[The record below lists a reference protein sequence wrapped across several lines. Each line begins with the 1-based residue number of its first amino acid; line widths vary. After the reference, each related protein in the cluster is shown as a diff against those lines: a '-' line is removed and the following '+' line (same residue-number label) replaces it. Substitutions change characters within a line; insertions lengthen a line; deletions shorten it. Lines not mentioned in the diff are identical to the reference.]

1 MSMEFDVALADI
13 EAARAR
19 VAGQV
24 RATPTWRS
32 EALSRRLD
40 AEVFLKLECLQ
51 LGGSFKMRGV
61 LNKLATMDEA
71 ARARGIVTVSGGNHA
86 IATAEAAR
94 ATGTRALV
102 TMPSV
107 TPAYNVERTRAA
119 GAEVELCESA
129 AIAFARAQ
137 ELGRAGMTFVHPY
150 DDPAVIAGHG
160 TLGLELAEAVPG
172 MTDVF
177 VSIGGGGFMSGVAA
191 AVKGRIPSARIHG
204 VETQGAETMTRALA
218 AGRPE
223 TIAPSSIARTLG
235 APFATERTM
244 AAARRFLE
252 GIEVV
257 PDAEA
262 VAELDALVADE
273 HVWCEPAASCTVA
286 AALRL
291 RARLGARPCIVLV
304 LCGSNV
310 AFDDVARWRVQFG
323 LAAAG

>member
-1 MSMEFDVALADI
+1 MEFDVALADI

-19 VAGQV
+19 FAGQV

-191 AVKGRIPSARIHG
+191 AVKGRLPSARVHG

-291 RARLGARPCIVLV
+291 RARLGARPRIVLV

>member
-1 MSMEFDVALADI
+1 
-13 EAARAR
+13 
-19 VAGQV
+19 
-24 RATPTWRS
+24 
-32 EALSRRLD
+32 
-40 AEVFLKLECLQ
+40 
-51 LGGSFKMRGV
+51 
-61 LNKLATMDEA
+61 
-71 ARARGIVTVSGGNHA
+71 
-86 IATAEAAR
+86 
-94 ATGTRALV
+94 
-102 TMPSV
+102 
-107 TPAYNVERTRAA
+107 
-119 GAEVELCESA
+119 
-129 AIAFARAQ
+129 
-137 ELGRAGMTFVHPY
+137 MTFVHPY

-323 LAAAG
+323 LAAAR

>member
-1 MSMEFDVALADI
+1 MTMEFDVDLARI

-19 VAGQV
+19 IAGRV
-24 RATPTWRS
+24 RATPLWRS
-32 EALSRRLD
+32 EPLSRRLD
-40 AEVFLKLECLQ
+40 ADVFLKLECLQ

-61 LNKLATMDEA
+61 LNKLATMDDA

-102 TMPSV
+102 TMPRV
-107 TPAYNVERTRAA
+107 TPAYNVARTTGP
-119 GAEVELCESA
+119 GAEVELCDTA
-129 AIAFARAQ
+129 ALAFARAQ

-150 DDPAVIAGHG
+150 DDPDVIAGHG
-160 TLGLELAEAVPG
+160 TLGLEIADAVPDL
-172 MTDVF
+172 TDVV
-177 VSIGGGGFMSGVAA
+177 VSIGGGGFMAGVAA
-191 AVKGRIPSARIHG
+191 AVKGRIPAARIHG
-204 VETQGAETMTRALA
+204 VETEGAETMTRALA

-252 GIEVV
+252 GIEIVS
-257 PDAEA
+257 DREA
-262 VAELDALVADE
+262 VAEVDALIADE
-273 HVWCEPAASCTVA
+273 HIWCEPAASCTVA
-286 AALRL
+286 AALRR
-291 RARLGARPCIVLV
+291 RAGLGARPRIVLV

-310 AFDDVARWRVQFG
+310 AFDDVARWRAEFG
-323 LAAAG
+323 LAG

>member
-1 MSMEFDVALADI
+1 
-13 EAARAR
+13 
-19 VAGQV
+19 V

-61 LNKLATMDEA
+61 LNTLATMDEA

-191 AVKGRIPSARIHG
+191 AVKGRLPAARMHG

-291 RARLGARPCIVLV
+291 RARLGARPRIVLV

>member
-1 MSMEFDVALADI
+1 
-13 EAARAR
+13 
-19 VAGQV
+19 
-24 RATPTWRS
+24 
-32 EALSRRLD
+32 
-40 AEVFLKLECLQ
+40 
-51 LGGSFKMRGV
+51 
-61 LNKLATMDEA
+61 
-71 ARARGIVTVSGGNHA
+71 
-86 IATAEAAR
+86 
-94 ATGTRALV
+94 
-102 TMPSV
+102 
-107 TPAYNVERTRAA
+107 
-119 GAEVELCESA
+119 
-129 AIAFARAQ
+129 
-137 ELGRAGMTFVHPY
+137 
-150 DDPAVIAGHG
+150 
-160 TLGLELAEAVPG
+160 
-172 MTDVF
+172 
-177 VSIGGGGFMSGVAA
+177 MSGVAA
-191 AVKGRIPSARIHG
+191 AVKGRLPSARMHG

-291 RARLGARPCIVLV
+291 RARLGARPRIVLV

>member
-1 MSMEFDVALADI
+1 MEFDVALADI

-32 EALSRRLD
+32 DALSRRLD
-40 AEVFLKLECLQ
+40 ADVFLKLECLQ

-119 GAEVELCESA
+119 GAQVELCESA

-191 AVKGRIPSARIHG
+191 AVKGRLPSARVHG

-291 RARLGARPCIVLV
+291 RARLGARPRIVLV

-323 LAAAG
+323 LAAPA

>member
-1 MSMEFDVALADI
+1 MEFDVALADI
-13 EAARAR
+13 EAARGR
-19 VAGQV
+19 IAGRV

-102 TMPSV
+102 TMPAV
-107 TPAYNVERTRAA
+107 TPAYNVERTRGA
-119 GAEVELCESA
+119 GAEVELCECA
-129 AIAFARAQ
+129 ASAFARAQ
-137 ELGRAGMTFVHPY
+137 DLGRAGMTFVHPY

-191 AVKGRIPSARIHG
+191 AVKGRLPAVRVHG
-204 VETQGAETMTRALA
+204 VETRGAETMTRALA
-218 AGRPE
+218 AGKPE

-286 AALRL
+286 AALRR
-291 RARLGARPCIVLV
+291 RAGLGARPCIVLV

-310 AFDDVARWRVQFG
+310 AFDDVARWRREAG
-323 LAAAG
+323 PGAAG

>member
-1 MSMEFDVALADI
+1 
-13 EAARAR
+13 
-19 VAGQV
+19 
-24 RATPTWRS
+24 
-32 EALSRRLD
+32 
-40 AEVFLKLECLQ
+40 
-51 LGGSFKMRGV
+51 MRGV

-191 AVKGRIPSARIHG
+191 AVKGRLPAARMHG

-291 RARLGARPCIVLV
+291 RARLGARPRIVLV

>member
-1 MSMEFDVALADI
+1 
-13 EAARAR
+13 
-19 VAGQV
+19 
-24 RATPTWRS
+24 
-32 EALSRRLD
+32 
-40 AEVFLKLECLQ
+40 
-51 LGGSFKMRGV
+51 
-61 LNKLATMDEA
+61 
-71 ARARGIVTVSGGNHA
+71 
-86 IATAEAAR
+86 
-94 ATGTRALV
+94 
-102 TMPSV
+102 
-107 TPAYNVERTRAA
+107 
-119 GAEVELCESA
+119 
-129 AIAFARAQ
+129 
-137 ELGRAGMTFVHPY
+137 
-150 DDPAVIAGHG
+150 VIAGHG

-191 AVKGRIPSARIHG
+191 AVKGRLPAARMHG

-291 RARLGARPCIVLV
+291 RARLGARPRIVLV

>member
-1 MSMEFDVALADI
+1 MEFDVSLADI

-51 LGGSFKMRGV
+51 LGGSFKIRGV

-191 AVKGRIPSARIHG
+191 AVKGRLPAARMHG

-291 RARLGARPCIVLV
+291 RARLGARPRIVLV

>member
-1 MSMEFDVALADI
+1 MEFDVSLADI

-191 AVKGRIPSARIHG
+191 AVKGRLPSARVHG

-291 RARLGARPCIVLV
+291 RARLGARPRIVLV

-323 LAAAG
+323 LAAAS

>member
-1 MSMEFDVALADI
+1 MEFDVALADI

-32 EALSRRLD
+32 DALSRRLD
-40 AEVFLKLECLQ
+40 ADVFLKLECLQ

-223 TIAPSSIARTLG
+223 TIAPSWIARTLG

-244 AAARRFLE
+244 AAARRFLD

-291 RARLGARPCIVLV
+291 RARLGARSCIVLV

-323 LAAAG
+323 LAAAR

>member
-1 MSMEFDVALADI
+1 MEFDVSLADI

-191 AVKGRIPSARIHG
+191 AVKGRLPAARMHG

-218 AGRPE
+218 AGHPE

-291 RARLGARPCIVLV
+291 RARLGARPRIVLV

>member
-1 MSMEFDVALADI
+1 MEFDVALADI

-32 EALSRRLD
+32 DALSRRLD
-40 AEVFLKLECLQ
+40 ADVFLKLECLQ

-119 GAEVELCESA
+119 GAQVELCESA

-244 AAARRFLE
+244 AAARRFLD

-291 RARLGARPCIVLV
+291 RARLGARPRIVLV

-323 LAAAG
+323 LAAAR

>member
-1 MSMEFDVALADI
+1 MEFDVALADI

-32 EALSRRLD
+32 DALSRRLD
-40 AEVFLKLECLQ
+40 ADVFLKLECLQ

-119 GAEVELCESA
+119 GAQVELCESA

-262 VAELDALVADE
+262 VAELDALVAEE

-291 RARLGARPCIVLV
+291 RARLGARPRIVLV

-323 LAAAG
+323 LAAAR

>member
-1 MSMEFDVALADI
+1 MEFDVALADI

-32 EALSRRLD
+32 DALSRRLD
-40 AEVFLKLECLQ
+40 ADVFLKLECLQ

-191 AVKGRIPSARIHG
+191 AVKGRLPSARMHG

-291 RARLGARPCIVLV
+291 RARLGARPRIVLV

>member
-1 MSMEFDVALADI
+1 MEFDVALADI

-32 EALSRRLD
+32 DALSRRLD
-40 AEVFLKLECLQ
+40 ADVFLKLECLQ

-119 GAEVELCESA
+119 GAQVELCESA

-244 AAARRFLE
+244 AAARRFLD

-262 VAELDALVADE
+262 VAELDALVAEE

-291 RARLGARPCIVLV
+291 RARLGARPRIVLV

-323 LAAAG
+323 LAAAR

>member
-32 EALSRRLD
+32 DALSRRLD

-61 LNKLATMDEA
+61 LNKLATMDDA

-119 GAEVELCESA
+119 GAEVET
-129 AIAFARAQ
+129 AIR
-137 ELGRAGMTFVHPY
+137 H
-150 DDPAVIAGHG
+150 
-160 TLGLELAEAVPG
+160 
-172 MTDVF
+172 
-177 VSIGGGGFMSGVAA
+177 
-191 AVKGRIPSARIHG
+191 
-204 VETQGAETMTRALA
+204 
-218 AGRPE
+218 
-223 TIAPSSIARTLG
+223 
-235 APFATERTM
+235 
-244 AAARRFLE
+244 
-252 GIEVV
+252 
-257 PDAEA
+257 
-262 VAELDALVADE
+262 
-273 HVWCEPAASCTVA
+273 
-286 AALRL
+286 
-291 RARLGARPCIVLV
+291 
-304 LCGSNV
+304 
-310 AFDDVARWRVQFG
+310 
-323 LAAAG
+323 

>member
-1 MSMEFDVALADI
+1 MEFDVSLADI

-94 ATGTRALV
+94 ISTPRARGTV
-102 TMPSV
+102 PSG
-107 TPAYNVERTRAA
+107 TPADNVGRTRAA
-119 GAEVELCESA
+119 GAAVELWASA

-191 AVKGRIPSARIHG
+191 AVKGRLPAARMHG

-291 RARLGARPCIVLV
+291 RARRGARPRIVLV
-304 LCGSNV
+304 VCGSNV

>member
-1 MSMEFDVALADI
+1 MEFDVALADI

-129 AIAFARAQ
+129 AIAFVRAQ

-191 AVKGRIPSARIHG
+191 AVKGRLPAARMHG

-291 RARLGARPCIVLV
+291 RARLGARPRIVLV

>member
-1 MSMEFDVALADI
+1 MEFDVALADI

-32 EALSRRLD
+32 DALSRRLD
-40 AEVFLKLECLQ
+40 ADVFLKLECLQ

-119 GAEVELCESA
+119 GAQVELCESA

-223 TIAPSSIARTLG
+223 AIAPSSIARTLG

-244 AAARRFLE
+244 AAARRFLD

-291 RARLGARPCIVLV
+291 RARLGARPRIVLV

-323 LAAAG
+323 LAAAR

>member
-1 MSMEFDVALADI
+1 MEFDVALADI

-32 EALSRRLD
+32 DALSRRLD
-40 AEVFLKLECLQ
+40 ADVFLKLECLQ

-160 TLGLELAEAVPG
+160 TLGLELAESVPG

-191 AVKGRIPSARIHG
+191 AVKGWLPAARMHG

-291 RARLGARPCIVLV
+291 RARLGARPRIVLV

>member
-1 MSMEFDVALADI
+1 MEFDVALADI

-119 GAEVELCESA
+119 GAQVELCESA

-191 AVKGRIPSARIHG
+191 AVKGRLPAARMHG

-291 RARLGARPCIVLV
+291 RARLGARPRIVLV

-323 LAAAG
+323 LAAPA

>member
-1 MSMEFDVALADI
+1 MEFDVALADI

-32 EALSRRLD
+32 DALSRRLD

-191 AVKGRIPSARIHG
+191 AVKGRLPSARVHG

-291 RARLGARPCIVLV
+291 RARLGARPRIVLV